1 MKSCRPPLKT
11 FLGTRLTVVA
21 LFAAYLSV
29 PSRTPAQQTD
39 LNSLVAPIAQEISK
53 GHERKIAVLPL
64 ISRDQENASV
74 GIWLAKQ
81 IAVNLANSVPRIE
94 LLDANSVAIP
104 VLASK
109 DSRHPSYDQKAVE
122 AFAKHSGAKVIV
134 QGSFGAFEEGLGVSL
149 TASKKGRQEILTENA
164 GKLNLTSEI
173 TALLVRP
180 LKSDLPSDGV
190 YEGGWAGVG
199 LPKCLKCPDPGFPVD
214 ARSSHTEGRVI
225 LFVLVG
231 LDGASHQIEVKE
243 ATSPSFARQAI
254 NAVGTWKFEPA
265 LGPNR
270 KPVPVRVPVE
280 ISFRFRP

>member
-1 MKSCRPPLKT
+1 MKSCRPALKT

-21 LFAAYLSV
+21 LFTAYLSV
-29 PSRTPAQQTD
+29 PSRTPAQQAD

-109 DSRHPSYDQKAVE
+109 DSRHPSYDQKAVD

-214 ARSSHTEGRVI
+214 AQSSHTEGRVI

-254 NAVGTWKFEPA
+254 NAVKTWKFEPA

>member
-29 PSRTPAQQTD
+29 PSRTPAQQAD

-53 GHERKIAVLPL
+53 GHERKIAVLPF
-64 ISRDQENASV
+64 ISRNQENASV

-81 IAVNLANSVPRIE
+81 IAANLVNSVPRIE
-94 LLDANSVAIP
+94 LVDASSVAIP

-122 AFAKHSGAKVIV
+122 AFAKHSGAKVVV
-134 QGSFGAFEEGLGVSL
+134 QGSFGAFEDGLGVSV
-149 TASKKGRQEILTENA
+149 TASKKGRKEILTENV
-164 GKLNLTSEI
+164 GKLDLTSEI
-173 TALLVRP
+173 TALLARP

-190 YEGGWAGVG
+190 YEAGWAGVG
-199 LPKCLKCPDPGFPVD
+199 LPKCLKCPDPGFPDD
-214 ARSSHTEGRVI
+214 ARSSRTEGRV
-225 LFVLVG
+225 VLSVVVG
-231 LDGASHQIEVKE
+231 LDGASHQIEVRE

-254 NAVGTWKFEPA
+254 NAVKTWKFEPA
-265 LGPNR
+265 LGPDR

-280 ISFRFRP
+280 ISFQFRP

>member
-1 MKSCRPPLKT
+1 LKSCRPRFKT
-11 FLGTRLTVVA
+11 FLGIRLTVVA
-21 LFAAYLSV
+21 LFTAYLSV
-29 PSRTPAQQTD
+29 PSRTPAQQAD

-254 NAVGTWKFEPA
+254 NAVNTWKFEPA

-270 KPVPVRVPVE
+270 EPVPVRVPVE

>member
-1 MKSCRPPLKT
+1 
-11 FLGTRLTVVA
+11 
-21 LFAAYLSV
+21 V
-29 PSRTPAQQTD
+29 PSRTPAQQAD
-39 LNSLVAPIAQEISK
+39 LNGLVAPIAQEISK

-94 LLDANSVAIP
+94 LLDASSVAIP

-149 TASKKGRQEILTENA
+149 TAFKKGRQEILTENA

-180 LKSDLPSDGV
+180 LKRDLPSDGV

-199 LPKCLKCPDPGFPVD
+199 LPKCLKCPDPGFPDD
-214 ARSSHTEGRVI
+214 AQSSHTEGRVI

-231 LDGASHQIEVKE
+231 LDGTSHQIEVKE

-254 NAVGTWKFEPA
+254 NAVKTWKFEPA

-280 ISFRFRP
+280 SRFGFVHSAVANFGSLAPHPLQTG

>member
-1 MKSCRPPLKT
+1 M
-11 FLGTRLTVVA
+11 
-21 LFAAYLSV
+21 
-29 PSRTPAQQTD
+29 
-39 LNSLVAPIAQEISK
+39 APIAQEISK

>member
-1 MKSCRPPLKT
+1 LKSCRPPLKT

-254 NAVGTWKFEPA
+254 NAVRTWKFEPA